1 MVRTD
6 DPLLK
11 GPIPPPVGA
20 RINSQSQRSA
30 DEPTRLIEEAETPT
44 AR

>member
-1 MVRTD
+1 MVQTD

-30 DEPTRLIEEAETPT
+30 EEPTRLIEEAETPT